1 MPADGG
7 ERPGRIRQGRTGSTR
22 HSEGDTTTS
31 KLFVLFAREK
41 NKQIDILQE
50 QASARGQEAGII
62 ERRRSSGRRR
72 RGVRGRVGR
81 C

>member
-1 MPADGG
+1 MSAVGG
-7 ERPGRIRQGRTGSTR
+7 ERPGRIRQGKTGPTR

-31 KLFVLFAREK
+31 ELFVLFAREK
-41 NKQIDILQE
+41 NKQIDILEE

-62 ERRRSSGRRR
+62 ESASSGRRR
-72 RGVRGRVGR
+72 RGVRGRFGR